1 MRAAQCAV
9 RFGSWK
15 EVKKNRSMAE
25 FARCKPRCDVVGRLA
40 LARGSQR
47 MSSQRELVERTGQAS
62 SDGGVES
69 NAAYRQEGCYF
80 SWWAGREHSLWR
92 SWVLGYEELG

>member
-1 MRAAQCAV
+1 
-9 RFGSWK
+9 
-15 EVKKNRSMAE
+15 
-25 FARCKPRCDVVGRLA
+25 
-40 LARGSQR
+40 